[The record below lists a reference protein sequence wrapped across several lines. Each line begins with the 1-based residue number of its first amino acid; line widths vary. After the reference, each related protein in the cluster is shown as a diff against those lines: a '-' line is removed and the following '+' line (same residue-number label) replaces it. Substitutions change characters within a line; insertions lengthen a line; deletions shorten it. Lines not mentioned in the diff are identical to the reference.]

1 LIWRRTTPK
10 LGLAIVEEAAA
21 AINSDCG
28 GSCNSHKARLC
39 FPFPKPHSLFSQ
51 NYNLHLFFLSFPVR
65 ARDLQTIHNLIRQFS
80 FHTYKTLK

>member
-21 AINSDCG
+21 AISSDCG

-39 FPFPKPHSLFSQ
+39 FPFPKPHSV
-51 NYNLHLFFLSFPVR
+51 FP
-65 ARDLQTIHNLIRQFS
+65 
-80 FHTYKTLK
+80 KP